1 MLNYFNYFIT
11 ALFWLA
17 AFTFAFGLWRR
28 AQLWRKGQAA
38 EWKLTQLLTIP
49 KRYFLDLHQVVAREP
64 YIANTHVATAGG
76 AVAALGLVA
85 INYGLMLYSSWL
97 NWAIVIANGI
107 MLVGVF
113 FVWLRRTPLISN
125 QPPSRLSTGNW
136 SRLPYS
142 LLAFALGLFLLT
154 LPVATLSNSIAV
166 IAALLL
172 LAGSAELALGI
183 GLGGPMKH
191 AIAGLLHLAFHPRQE
206 RFSGKLSTALKPLN
220 LEGLTHKDFNH
231 EDFNHG
237 HPAYGIEKPSDFNW
251 NQLLSFDACVQCGKC
266 EAACPAFAAGQPLN
280 PKKLIQDL
288 VVGLSGGTDASFAGS
303 GHPITA
309 SPDLPIGERKVVHSG
324 APNQAIVPALIEAQ
338 TLWACTTCRA
348 CVQEC
353 PMLIEHVDAIVGMR
367 RHLTLSQGSAPNKA
381 PQTLENLRQT
391 ATQNGDDNKARY
403 YWAIDLGVKTVQPN
417 TPVDVLLVAG
427 EGAFDM
433 RYQRTLR
440 ALVKLL
446 KAANIDFAVMG
457 ALENDTGDTA
467 RRLGDEATF
476 QSLAKRN
483 IATFSS
489 LSFKRILTADPHVL
503 HSLKNEYPA
512 FGGHYE
518 VLHHSTFLAQLV
530 SSGALKLSQS
540 TETRKLTYHDPCY
553 LARYN
558 NETDAP
564 RALLKSIGLQVN
576 EMERSGLRGRC
587 CGGGGGAPLTDI
599 PGKQRIPDIRI
610 QDARSIGAE
619 VVAVACPQ
627 CTAMLEGVVERPDV
641 LDIAELLAACLVVAN
656 LAVESSVAA

>member
-1 MLNYFNYFIT
+1 MLNYFIT

-17 AFTFAFGLWRR
+17 TFILLVGLWRR
-28 AQLWRKGQAA
+28 AQLWRNGQAA
-38 EWKLTQLLTIP
+38 EWKLTQLFTIP
-49 KRYFLDLHQVVAREP
+49 KRYFVDLHHVVAREP
-64 YIANTHVATAGG
+64 YIARTHVATAGG
-76 AVAALGLVA
+76 AVAAIALVA
-85 INYGLMLYSSWL
+85 INYGLMLYSTML
-97 NWAIVIANGI
+97 NWAIVIATCI
-107 MLVGVF
+107 MFIGAF
-113 FVWLRRTPLISN
+113 FVWLRRTSLITN
-125 QPPSRLSTGNW
+125 QPPSRLSKGNW

-142 LLAFALGLFLLT
+142 LLAFSLGLLLLT
-154 LPVATLSNSIAV
+154 LPITTLSNSIAV

-183 GLGGPMKH
+183 GMGGPMKH

-206 RFSGKLSTALKPLN
+206 RFNDQLSTALKPLN
-220 LEGLTHKDFNH
+220 LQEKEF
-231 EDFNHG
+231 
-237 HPAYGIEKPSDFNW
+237 GINKPSDFNW
-251 NQLLSFDACVQCGKC
+251 NQLLGFDACVQCGKC

-288 VVGLSGGTDASFAGS
+288 VVGLSSGTDASFAGS
-303 GHPITA
+303 PYAGIPVGTHA
-309 SPDLPIGERKVVHSG
+309 GS
-324 APNQAIVPALIEAQ
+324 PNQAIVPALIEAQ

-367 RHLTLSQGSAPNKA
+367 RNLTLTQGSAPNKA
-381 PQTLENLRQT
+381 PQLLENLRQT
-391 ATQNGDDNKARY
+391 ANQNGEDNLARY
-403 YWAIDLGVKTVQPN
+403 YWAIDLDVKTISPI

-446 KAANIDFAVMG
+446 KAAKVDFAVMG

-476 QSLAKRN
+476 QMLAKRN
-483 IATFSS
+483 IANFNT
-489 LSFKRILTADPHVL
+489 LKFKRILTADPHVL
-503 HSLKNEYPA
+503 HCLKNEYPA

-530 SSGALKLSQS
+530 ANGALKLSKS

-558 NETDAP
+558 NETKSP
-564 RALLKSIGLQVN
+564 RALLKSIGLRVN

-599 PGKQRIPDIRI
+599 AGKQRIPDIRI
-610 QDARSIGAE
+610 ADARSIGAE

-627 CTAMLEGVVERPDV
+627 CTAMLEGVIERPEV
-641 LDIAELLAACLVVAN
+641 LDIAELLAASLVVASS
-656 LAVESSVAA
+656 AVTGLVIESTVVAA